1 MTQDLVKRVTGRG
14 NVPVAVITVI
24 MLAVHMY
31 NIDERVTGR
40 GNVSA
45 AVIMLT
51 VHIMYNI
58 DERI

>member
-14 NVPVAVITVI
+14 NVPVAVI
-24 MLAVHMY
+24 MLAVHMH
-31 NIDERVTGR
+31 NIDKRVTGR